1 MAISADQVVANVTDL
16 FAKVG
21 GTKLDEIRLS
31 LTLTEVALGPLF
43 ALVSVETRV
52 ERIRDRM
59 QNTSFDLF
67 QDMGRLRGIIYA
79 CYYGHW
85 QPGGEDENAA
95 NPVHAQIGLDRKST
109 RLNSS
114 H

>member
-1 MAISADQVVANVTDL
+1 MRISDWSSDVCSSDL
-16 FAKVG
+16 
-21 GTKLDEIRLS
+21 
-31 LTLTEVALGPLF
+31 
-43 ALVSVETRV
+43 V

-95 NPVHAQIGLDRKST
+95 NPVHAQIGFTPPQFRHRGRSEERRVGKEGVST
-109 RLNSS
+109 GRSRWPTY